1 MTQEIQQELDY
12 IASSQFKLG
21 EYIYMGMG
29 KVGNHEVCMSVGYKI
44 DYALKKAKQFEEAD
58 PNVKLTHIN
67 KVRVGKLV
75 KEKRFE
81 IIEE

>member
-1 MTQEIQQELDY
+1 MTPEIEQELNY
-12 IASSQFKLG
+12 IKSSEFKLG

-29 KVGNHEVCMSVGYKI
+29 YVGDHEVCLSVGYKI
-44 DYALKKAKQFEEAD
+44 DYALKKARQFEEVD

-67 KVRVGKLV
+67 KVKVGKLV

-81 IIEE
+81 ITE

>member
-1 MTQEIQQELDY
+1 MTKDIQQELDY

-21 EYIYMGMG
+21 EYIYLGMG
-29 KVGNHEVCMSVGYKI
+29 KVGDHEVCLSVGYKI
-44 DYALKKAKQFEEAD
+44 DYAIKKAKQFEEVD

-67 KVRVGKLV
+67 KVKVGNLV

-81 IIEE
+81 ITE

>member
-1 MTQEIQQELDY
+1 MTPEIEQELNY
-12 IASSQFKLG
+12 IKSSEFKLG

-29 KVGNHEVCMSVGYKI
+29 LAGDHEVCMSVGYKI

-67 KVRVGKLV
+67 KVKVGKLV

-81 IIEE
+81 ITE

>member
-1 MTQEIQQELDY
+1 MTQEIQRELDY

-29 KVGNHEVCMSVGYKI
+29 TVGNHEVCMSVGYKI
-44 DYALKKAKQFEEAD
+44 DYAIKKAKQFEEVD

-67 KVRVGKLV
+67 KVKVGKLV
-75 KEKRFE
+75 KERRFE
-81 IIEE
+81 L

>member
-1 MTQEIQQELDY
+1 MSTEIQQELDY
-12 IASSQFKLG
+12 IKSDEFRLG
-21 EYIYMGMG
+21 EFIYMGMG
-29 KVGNHEVCMSVGYKI
+29 KVGDHEVCLSVGYKI

-67 KVRVGKLV
+67 KVKVGKLV

-81 IIEE
+81 ITE

>member
-1 MTQEIQQELDY
+1 MSIEIQRELDY
-12 IASSQFKLG
+12 IRSSQFKLG

-29 KVGNHEVCMSVGYKI
+29 YVGYHEVCLSVGYKI
-44 DYALKKAKQFEEAD
+44 DYAIKKAKQFEEVD

-67 KVRVGKLV
+67 KVKVGNLV

-81 IIEE
+81 ITE

>member
-1 MTQEIQQELDY
+1 MTKDIQQELDY

-29 KVGNHEVCMSVGYKI
+29 YVGDHEVCISVGYKI

-67 KVRVGKLV
+67 KVKVGKLV
-75 KEKRFE
+75 KDRRFE
-81 IIEE
+81 ITE

>member
-1 MTQEIQQELDY
+1 MSTEIQQELDY
-12 IASSQFKLG
+12 IKSDEFRLG

-29 KVGNHEVCMSVGYKI
+29 KVGDHEVCISVGYKI

-67 KVRVGKLV
+67 KVKVGKLV
-75 KEKRFE
+75 KDRRFE
-81 IIEE
+81 ITE